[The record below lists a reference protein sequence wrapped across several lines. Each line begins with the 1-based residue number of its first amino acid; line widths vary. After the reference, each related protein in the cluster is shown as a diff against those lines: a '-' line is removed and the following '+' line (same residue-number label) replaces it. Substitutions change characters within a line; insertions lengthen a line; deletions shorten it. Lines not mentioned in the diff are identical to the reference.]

1 MIAKKI
7 ISMIA
12 YKYCSNLGD
21 KEIIVIAG
29 DLSGHFGSN
38 AEDYEDPG
46 VSCSYEN
53 HSNNTLFKKRTSKLV
68 T

>member
-1 MIAKKI
+1 MISKKI

-29 DLSGHFGSN
+29 DLSGHLVSN

-53 HSNNTLFKKRTSKLV
+53 RSRQ
-68 T
+68 